1 MDNFDKTIL
10 VTGATGRQGGAVVRH
25 LLKKKWSVNALTRN
39 PDSPSARSLSKK
51 SVEIVEGNMDDA
63 DSLIKAITG
72 TYGVFSVQD
81 FRIGMANEIQQGKN
95 VADAAKRCNV
105 KHFVYSSVG
114 GAERNSGIAHFESK
128 FVVEEYIRNL
138 KLSATILRP
147 VSFMENYYIPIV
159 EKGILKGRL
168 VDPIIPD
175 RNIQQIA
182 IDDIGAFAVFAFEK
196 PGEFLNVAIEIA
208 GDEFT
213 NPEAAEIFS
222 KVLGRKV
229 RFKKLPM
236 FIVKY
241 LMGKESYQM
250 FSWFNSHGYKS
261 DINYLQN
268 NYPEVKL
275 TTLQDWLIKE
285 GWDKKTKYVRHE
297 KTWDL
302 KPPKIK

>member
-1 MDNFDKTIL
+1 LDNSNKSIL
-10 VTGATGRQGGAVVRH
+10 VTGSTGRQGGAVVRH
-25 LLKKKWSVNALTRN
+25 LLEKKWSVKGLTRN
-39 PDSPSARSLSKK
+39 PDSASARYLSNDG
-51 SVEIVEGNMDDA
+51 VELVKGDMEDTDTLM
-63 DSLIKAITG
+63 KAMTG
-72 TYGVFSVQD
+72 MYGVFSVQD
-81 FRIGMANEIQQGKN
+81 FRIGVAGEIQQGKN

-114 GAERNSGIAHFESK
+114 GAERKSGIAHFESK
-128 FVVEEYIRNL
+128 FVVEEYIRKL
-138 KLSATILRP
+138 KLPATILRP

-159 EKGILKGRL
+159 EKGIIKGRL
-168 VDPIIPD
+168 VDPIYPD

-182 IDDIGAFAVFAFEK
+182 IDDIGAFAALAFER
-196 PGEFLNVAIEIA
+196 PAEFLNVAIEIA

-222 KVLGRKV
+222 KVLGREI

-236 FIVKY
+236 LIVKY
-241 LMGKESYQM
+241 IMGKESYQM
-250 FSWFNSHGYKS
+250 FSWFNSDGYKS
-261 DINYLQN
+261 DIKFLRN

-275 TTLQDWLIKE
+275 TTLEDWLIKE

-302 KPPKIK
+302 KAKLK